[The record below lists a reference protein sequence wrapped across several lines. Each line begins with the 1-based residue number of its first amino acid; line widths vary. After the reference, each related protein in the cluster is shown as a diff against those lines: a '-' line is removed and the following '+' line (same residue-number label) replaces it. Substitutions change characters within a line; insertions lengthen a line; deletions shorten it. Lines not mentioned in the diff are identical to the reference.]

1 MKAVTGQREEMILV
15 PRVPT
20 KNMLDEAYYPALAED
35 AGAVWEAMIEEY
47 ERQTSLGKSGS
58 ESR

>member
-1 MKAVTGQREEMILV
+1 MDTVTGQREEMVLV
-15 PRVPT
+15 PRIPT
-20 KNMLDEAYYPALAED
+20 KKMLDEAYYAALAED

-47 ERQTSLGKSGS
+47 ERHTSLGKLGS